1 MMEQDALVLEQ
12 AAVDHHRRAGAI
24 GMSM

>member
-1 MMEQDALVLEQ
+1 MEQDALALEQ